1 MMIPVQKMNDQ
12 DQIDSVY
19 LVSEK
24 YVGVGKN
31 GKPFLALKIS
41 DKTGVIEARL
51 WEKAEDVAKSFETGD
66 LVKIKGMVQLFQGR
80 KQLVIHRLE
89 KNMDESVSF
98 EDYLPRGSSNSDE
111 NFAQLVGLVKGMSN
125 SHLKQLVLDT
135 LEDSEIRSRFL
146 KAPAAKTIH
155 HAWVGGLLEHI
166 LSICRVMESL
176 AICYPFMNKD
186 LLLFGAIFHD
196 IGKIYELD
204 IGHGIQYSH
213 KGRLLGH
220 MLLGCELVEKKASRI
235 LGFPED
241 LKDVC
246 KHIILS
252 HHNTLEHGSPKR
264 PKFIEAY
271 VIAMID
277 DMDSKISSM
286 KKFIDLEREQLVVSD
301 GRPTSIQ
308 RWSRYNELYD
318 RYFLLDDLKK
328 DQV

>member
-1 MMIPVQKMNDQ
+1 MIHVQNMNDQ
-12 DQIDSVY
+12 DQIDSIY

-31 GKPFLALKIS
+31 GKPFLAMKIS
-41 DKTGVIEARL
+41 DRTGVIEARL
-51 WEKAEDVAKSFETGD
+51 WDKVEEVSKSFETGD
-66 LVKIKGMVQLFQGR
+66 LVRIKGLVQIFQGR
-80 KQLVIHRLE
+80 KQLVIHKLE
-89 KNMDESVSF
+89 KNAGDAVSF
-98 EDYLPRGSSNSDE
+98 EDYLPRSSSNSDE
-111 NFAQLVGLVKGMSN
+111 NYAQLIVLVRSMQN
-125 SHLKQLVLDT
+125 QHLKQLVLDT
-135 LEDSEIRSRFL
+135 IEDPELRSKFL
-146 KAPAAKTIH
+146 RSPAAKTIH
-155 HAWVGGLLEHI
+155 HGWVGGLLEHV
-166 LSICRVMESL
+166 LSICKVMEGL
-176 AICYPFMNKD
+176 AMCYPFLNRD

-196 IGKIYELD
+196 IGKIYELEV
-204 IGHGIQYSH
+204 GQGIQYTH

-220 MLLGCELVEKKASRI
+220 MLLGCELIDKKASRI

-241 LKDVC
+241 LKDIC
-246 KHIILS
+246 KHIVLS

-286 KKFIDLEREQLVVSD
+286 KKFIDLEKEQLIIAE
-301 GRPTSIQ
+301 GGPTSVQ

-328 DQV
+328 DFS

>member
-1 MMIPVQKMNDQ
+1 MTLVQSMSDQ
-12 DQIDSVY
+12 SQIDSVY

-31 GKPFLALKIS
+31 GKPFLAMKVS

-51 WEKAEDVAKSFETGD
+51 WEKVEDVSKTFETGD
-66 LVKIKGMVQLFQGR
+66 LVKIKGAVQIFQGR
-80 KQLVIHRLE
+80 KQLVVHKMERNTDSSL
-89 KNMDESVSF
+89 VF
-98 EDYLPRGSSNSDE
+98 ENFIPKGSSNTDE
-111 NFAQLVGLVKGMSN
+111 NYAQLIAMVRGITNL
-125 SHLKQLVLDT
+125 HLRQLILDT
-135 LEDSEIRSRFL
+135 LEDPEIRSRFL
-146 KAPAAKTIH
+146 KSPAAKTIH
-155 HAWVGGLLEHI
+155 HAWIGGLLEHI

-176 AICYPFMNKD
+176 AICYPFLNKD

-196 IGKIYELD
+196 IGKIYELEV
-204 IGHGIQYSH
+204 GQGIQYSH

-220 MLLGCELVEKKASRI
+220 MLLGCELVDKKASRI

-252 HHNTLEHGSPKR
+252 HHNTYEHGSPKR
-264 PKFIEAY
+264 PKFVEAY

-286 KKFIDLEREQLVVSD
+286 KKFIDMEREQLVLND

-328 DQV
+328 DQF